1 MRRGQLT
8 VLILG
13 LILLFGGRFETVRA
27 EVSSPAARRNATGAL
42 ARPAKHLHDAGG
54 APGFLSDEIVDRC
67 SERDDD
73 ETWLVV
79 SCVPWTSAFLSRRI
93 ASTRTDFTA
102 RSRREES
109 RNAHRPLPLRC

>member
-13 LILLFGGRFETVRA
+13 LVLLFGGRFEPVRT
-27 EVSSPAARRNATGAL
+27 EGSSPAARHNVAGAL
-42 ARPAKHLHDAGG
+42 ARPTKHLHDAGG

-73 ETWLVV
+73 ETRLIVG
-79 SCVPWTSAFLSRRI
+79 CVPWTHAFLSRRI
-93 ASTRTDFTA
+93 ASTRTDFTS
-102 RSRREES
+102 RSRHEKS